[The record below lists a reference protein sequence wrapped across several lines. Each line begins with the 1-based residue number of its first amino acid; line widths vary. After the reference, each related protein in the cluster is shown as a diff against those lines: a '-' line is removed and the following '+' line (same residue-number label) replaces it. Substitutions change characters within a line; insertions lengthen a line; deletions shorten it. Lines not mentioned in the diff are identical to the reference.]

1 MLRRM
6 QIAVL
11 PCQAPNV
18 LLRAPLFPDL
28 YMPPVLLQGV
38 QSGEALL
45 LKYDLQIETKTE
57 GVVDEMN
64 PPIWKPG
71 RLQRRTGNP
80 HTSKRAEIEGIR

>member
-18 LLRAPLFPDL
+18 LLRVPLFPDL
-28 YMPPVLLQGV
+28 YMSPALSRGV
-38 QSGEALL
+38 QPGEALL

-57 GVVDEMN
+57 GVLDEMN
-64 PPIWKPG
+64 FPHWKPG

-80 HTSKRAEIEGIR
+80 HSSK

>member
-1 MLRRM
+1 MQRRM

-18 LLRAPLFPDL
+18 LLRLRLFLDL
-28 YMPPVLLQGV
+28 YMPPALSQGV

-45 LKYDLQIETKTE
+45 LKYDLHIETKTE
-57 GVVDEMN
+57 GVVDE
-64 PPIWKPG
+64 ISLWKPG

-80 HTSKRAEIEGIR
+80 HSSK